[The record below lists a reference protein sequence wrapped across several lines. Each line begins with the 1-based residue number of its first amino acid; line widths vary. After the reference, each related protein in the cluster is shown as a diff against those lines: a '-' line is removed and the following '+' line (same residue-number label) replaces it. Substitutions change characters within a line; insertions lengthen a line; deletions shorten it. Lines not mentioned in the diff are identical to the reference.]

1 MANYQS
7 PQDYEAELAEARQ
20 EERLRQLRE
29 EKDEQKGGG
38 LQTLK
43 ALKGLK
49 QGGMAGVA
57 KELGKQE
64 LKAFAKQGTKRI
76 MVQLL
81 RWLGI
86 IIATLWPYILI
97 GILIFII
104 VIFVIACYDNSTECA
119 ADITQVTF
127 DDFIDSI
134 F

>member
-64 LKAFAKQGTKRI
+64 TKRI

-127 DDFIDSI
+127 DNFIDSI